1 MINYI
6 STIVT
11 NICMNSDIFSVINLV
26 WPLLALLDM
35 YLFYFSLIIKHTENT
50 CDLKMNKPVY
60 IYLLLYRFFIKR
72 LLCACFL

>member
-1 MINYI
+1 
-6 STIVT
+6 
-11 NICMNSDIFSVINLV
+11 MNSDIFSVINLV

-60 IYLLLYRFFIKR
+60 IYILLNRFFIKR